1 MGADGRDR
9 RRALVLCDPRPTGR
23 IAAGEI
29 DAFTAS
35 LWHIAAARIR
45 ELVTDAGPAYLQD
58 SRAVSSE
65 RMRVTAELTEQH
77 ATALESMLA
86 VLRSRALDD
95 RRARASAA
103 EIATAA
109 LVRGRTAGD
118 LWVSIEEEPVVG
130 AFARLRA
137 DLRPLTRYG
146 RLDVQFVEPPVDG
159 RALPGEV
166 AHAARAIVR
175 GLVLAMN
182 DQAGVG
188 RVRVQWD
195 CDGTN
200 LLINMRD
207 DGPGDVDADAPG
219 VRQARSRVDALGGT
233 LTLTGV
239 EGWGAELAVRLPLDA
254 PRAAAEPELDLAP
267 REHEVLRLIA
277 RGLRNRQVALELGI
291 SENTVKFHVAA
302 IYRKLGVSTRAAAAA
317 VAVGAGY
324 S

>member
-207 DGPGDVDADAPG
+207 DGPGDVDADAPVSG
-219 VRQARSRVDALGGT
+219 R
-233 LTLTGV
+233 
-239 EGWGAELAVRLPLDA
+239 
-254 PRAAAEPELDLAP
+254 
-267 REHEVLRLIA
+267 
-277 RGLRNRQVALELGI
+277 RGRG
-291 SENTVKFHVAA
+291 
-302 IYRKLGVSTRAAAAA
+302 STRSAAR
-317 VAVGAGY
+317 
-324 S
+324 